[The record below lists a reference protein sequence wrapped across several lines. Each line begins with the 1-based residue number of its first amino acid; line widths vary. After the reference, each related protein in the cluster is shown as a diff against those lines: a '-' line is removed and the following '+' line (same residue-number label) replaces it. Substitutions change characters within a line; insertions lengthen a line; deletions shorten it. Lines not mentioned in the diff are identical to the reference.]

1 MFRTKT
7 ILLILIAIFCSGE
20 IIISQQYE
28 IVYSL
33 RTSFSSGQNEF
44 VYNQLISND
53 ISYTE
58 FDNDATNLLKSQD
71 LSYDKTAP
79 KPYVLYLPEEGHI
92 TYTAYVQSKNFI
104 LREKTPLVDW
114 KMTGEKKY
122 ILGHSCQKATTSFR
136 GRLYSLWLTTEL
148 GVIGG
153 VWKFV
158 GLPGYVMAASSD
170 DGEVEYSVQS
180 IKLSD
185 KAIPN
190 KESIVGD
197 NQNIITWGEYETLF
211 KKYRKRLEKYI
222 AAESDED
229 IDMTL
234 KQERVEIIEH

>member
-1 MFRTKT
+1 MRH
-7 ILLILIAIFCSGE
+7 SG
-20 IIISQQYE
+20 
-28 IVYSL
+28 L
-33 RTSFSSGQNEF
+33 FTSCARQ
-44 VYNQLISND
+44 
-53 ISYTE
+53 
-58 FDNDATNLLKSQD
+58 
-71 LSYDKTAP
+71 
-79 KPYVLYLPEEGHI
+79 
-92 TYTAYVQSKNFI
+92 
-104 LREKTPLVDW
+104 
-114 KMTGEKKY
+114 KY
-122 ILGHSCQKATTSFR
+122 
-136 GRLYSLWLTTEL
+136 
-148 GVIGG
+148 
-153 VWKFV
+153 
-158 GLPGYVMAASSD
+158 SSD